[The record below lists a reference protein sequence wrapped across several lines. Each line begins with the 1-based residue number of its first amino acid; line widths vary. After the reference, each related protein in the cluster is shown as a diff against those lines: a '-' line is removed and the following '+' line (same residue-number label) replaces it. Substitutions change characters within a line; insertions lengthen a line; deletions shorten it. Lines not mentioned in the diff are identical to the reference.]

1 MNINAKP
8 ARRFAN
14 HVNGED
20 QDGRQ
25 GETFESINPTT
36 GAAFGR
42 FVESSPADVDAAV
55 QAARAAFDGP
65 WRKLSPTR
73 RGRLLMRWGDLLS
86 LIHI

>member
-14 HVNGED
+14 HVNGQD

-42 FVESSPADVDAAV
+42 FVNRAPPMSMLQCKPHAGHLMAPGESCRQRVGADC
-55 QAARAAFDGP
+55 
-65 WRKLSPTR
+65 
-73 RGRLLMRWGDLLS
+73 
-86 LIHI
+86 